1 MGKFIAIDG
10 LDGSGKGTQSE
21 ILVERLKKEGIK
33 IPIYCPNCNV
43 PISETIYNM
52 KRPWDYICPMCNHE
66 VFPELKKRIE
76 LNEAY
81 NLMKE
86 LSKE

>member
-1 MGKFIAIDG
+1 MSIA
-10 LDGSGKGTQSE
+10 SKRTKKE
-21 ILVERLKKEGIK
+21 KRLKKEGTK

-43 PISETIYNM
+43 PISETIYDM